1 MTRQRRRQ
9 MSACVSVRDCAT
21 PLVRANSSVGQY
33 RGPMA
38 PLPKKKHTRA
48 RKGGRAA
55 HHAISLPTLVS
66 CACSRGL
73 RIPPHRP
80 CPECGH
86 HKGRTVKGNW
96 PQENL
101 IAPSGAAA

>member
-1 MTRQRRRQ
+1 M
-9 MSACVSVRDCAT
+9 
-21 PLVRANSSVGQY
+21 P
-33 RGPMA
+33 

-55 HHAISLPTLVS
+55 HHAISLPQLVD
-66 CACSRGL
+66 CGCERHL
-73 RIPPHRP
+73 RVPPRQA
-80 CPECGH
+80 CPECGN

-101 IAPSGAAA
+101 QAPSGA